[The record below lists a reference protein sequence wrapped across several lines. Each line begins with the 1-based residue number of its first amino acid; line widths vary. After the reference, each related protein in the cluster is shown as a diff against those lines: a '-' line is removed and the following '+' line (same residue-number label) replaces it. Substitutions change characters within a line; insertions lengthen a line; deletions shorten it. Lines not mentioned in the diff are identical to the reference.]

1 MVLHLKL
8 GAKLQTSMLNEL
20 SWATK
25 VHALVRHGIRED
37 AHIEFGSKAGKLE
50 QKLFWLEAQLLQAIS
65 SGGKS
70 WVNL

>member
-1 MVLHLKL
+1 MAINVINK
-8 GAKLQTSMLNEL
+8 L

-25 VHALVRHGIRED
+25 VHALARHKIRED

-70 WVNL
+70 WVDL